1 MDDDIQKDFTKKCF
15 SQMKRILHLL
25 KFSWIKYIVQMPIS
39 ETFQVMTGANREQSF
54 NRGNIFIKHECFS
67 TKIVLF
73 LFGLIEICQR
83 CQHAQKKN

>member
-1 MDDDIQKDFTKKCF
+1 
-15 SQMKRILHLL
+15 
-25 KFSWIKYIVQMPIS
+25 MPIS